1 MSCFGKLKS
10 WMMQTRTRVKICG
23 ITNLAD
29 AKAAVEAGADALG
42 FVFYEKSP
50 RAVTIDQAWPILQ
63 TLPAF
68 ATATALFV
76 DPDVALVERVI
87 DELKIDLL
95 QFHGDESPA
104 FCEQFSR
111 PYIKAVR
118 MQAETDLEQLAS
130 QYASSRGLLLDTYVK
145 GVPGGTGSAFN
156 WDWVSPEKRQ
166 NVTLPVILAGGL
178 NEENVGQAIRS
189 VRPWAV
195 DVSGGVE
202 SAPGQKSLEKI
213 QAFIQA
219 VNNVR

>member
-1 MSCFGKLKS
+1 
-10 WMMQTRTRVKICG
+10 MQSRTRVKICG
-23 ITNLAD
+23 ITSAAD
-29 AKAAVEAGADALG
+29 ADEAVQAGADALG
-42 FVFYEKSP
+42 FVFYDKSP
-50 RAVTIDQAWPILQ
+50 RAITIDQAWAVFQ

-68 ATATALFV
+68 VTTTALFV
-76 DPDVALVERVI
+76 NPDVALVERVI
-87 DELKIDLL
+87 EDLKIDLL

-118 MQAETDLEQLAS
+118 MQPVTDLEKLAS
-130 QYASSRGLLLDTYVK
+130 QYGSSQGLLLDTYVK
-145 GVPGGTGSAFN
+145 GIPGGTGAAFN
-156 WDWVSPEKRQ
+156 WGWVLPEKRQ

-178 NEENVGQAIRS
+178 NDENVGQAIRA

-202 SAPGQKSLEKI
+202 SAPGQKSPEKI

>member
-1 MSCFGKLKS
+1 
-10 WMMQTRTRVKICG
+10 MQSRTRVKICG
-23 ITNLAD
+23 ITNITD
-29 AKAAVEAGADALG
+29 AEVAVQAGADALG
-42 FVFYEKSP
+42 FVFYDKSP
-50 RAVTIDQAWPILQ
+50 RAVTIDQAWAVFE

-68 ATATALFV
+68 VTTTALFV
-76 DPDVALVERVI
+76 NPDVALVNRVI
-87 DELKIDLL
+87 EALKIDLL

-118 MQAETDLEQLAS
+118 MQPETDLKQLAA
-130 QYASSRGLLLDTYVK
+130 QYASSQGLLLDTYVK
-145 GVPGGTGSAFN
+145 GIPGGTGAAFN

-166 NVTLPVILAGGL
+166 NMPLPVILAGGL
-178 NEENVGQAIRS
+178 NEENIGQAINS
-189 VRPWAV
+189 VHPWAV

-202 SAPGQKSLEKI
+202 SAPGQKSSEKI

>member
-1 MSCFGKLKS
+1 
-10 WMMQTRTRVKICG
+10 MQDRTRVKICG
-23 ITNLAD
+23 ITNITD
-29 AKAAVEAGADALG
+29 ATTAVQAGADALG
-42 FVFYEKSP
+42 FVFYDKSP
-50 RAVTIDQAWPILQ
+50 RAVTIDQAWAVFE

-68 ATATALFV
+68 VTTTALFV
-76 DPDVALVERVI
+76 NPDVALVNRVI
-87 DELKIDLL
+87 EALKIDLL

-118 MQAETDLEQLAS
+118 MQPETDLKQLAA
-130 QYASSRGLLLDTYVK
+130 QFASSQGLLLDTYVK
-145 GVPGGTGSAFN
+145 GIPGGTGSAFN

-166 NVTLPVILAGGL
+166 NMPLPVILAGGL
-178 NEENVGQAIRS
+178 NEENVGQAINS
-189 VRPWAV
+189 VHPWGV

-202 SAPGQKSLEKI
+202 SAPGQKSSEKI

>member
-1 MSCFGKLKS
+1 
-10 WMMQTRTRVKICG
+10 MQSRTRVKICG
-23 ITNLAD
+23 ITNTAD
-29 AKAAVEAGADALG
+29 ADQAVQAGADALG
-42 FVFYEKSP
+42 FVFYDKSP
-50 RAVTIDQAWPILQ
+50 RAVTIDQAWPVFQ

-68 ATATALFV
+68 VTTTALFV
-76 DPDVALVERVI
+76 NPDVALVEKVI
-87 DELKIDLL
+87 EDLKIDLL

-118 MQAETDLEQLAS
+118 MQAETDLEQLACQYVSS
-130 QYASSRGLLLDTYVK
+130 QGLLLDTYVK
-145 GVPGGTGSAFN
+145 GIPGGTGAAFN
-156 WDWVSPEKRQ
+156 WDWVLPEKRQ

-178 NEENVGQAIRS
+178 NDENVGQAVRA

-202 SAPGQKSLEKI
+202 SAPGQKSSEKI